1 MKRESLIFH
10 HRLYLY
16 AHILCNIR
24 YIGLRRKFLGS
35 RRGDPRCT
43 CAVQNFN
50 ISIYSQVAKKVVA
63 HRLQFNR
70 LWNDLKLIVPESL
83 FSENDEDIVV

>member
-1 MKRESLIFH
+1 MHIFCVTYDILVYGESF
-10 HRLYLY
+10 
-16 AHILCNIR
+16 C
-24 YIGLRRKFLGS
+24 S
-35 RRGDPRCT
+35 RRGEPRCT

-70 LWNDLKLIVPESL
+70 LWNDLKLIVTESL
-83 FSENDEDIVV
+83 FSENEEDIVV